1 MRILTYF
8 RIKEFLIGERSKKM
22 VKDTG
27 NNVKGAN
34 NMSIN
39 SGTNN
44 VNIGKGVNNSPL
56 IQQDINNLFAINTG
70 ITPQRTAHNEFYDYI
85 HQHYSNKSTAKLPYL
100 ADNKVFRAD
109 NKYLKCIAD
118 GHIKISPYGF
128 YEGAASAARTMYVNT
143 LRLVHDK
150 VNFQFLVQS
159 YLLYTSLCLG
169 IASNGQIDIIT
180 SSNNVINAIPANES
194 DKKGA
199 IQRANPVT
207 DDYVNGI
214 VQCVELIP
222 RQCGYALKPA
232 IINAAKQDYVI
243 LPVAWVEYLTTYIS
257 NLLKM
262 SVCKLSFYDPNNNLQ
277 TAIVTNKPIKGNY
290 KHYIGCDYIKHSKSN
305 VGWIRAVE
313 IKSGDIISLPVSHF
327 HRIEMLK

>member
-1 MRILTYF
+1 MGLGDL
-8 RIKEFLIGERSKKM
+8 E
-22 VKDTG
+22 
-27 NNVKGAN
+27 N
-34 NMSIN
+34 
-39 SGTNN
+39 GTNA
-44 VNIGKGVNNSPL
+44 VARKGVSGSP
-56 IQQDINNLFAINTG
+56 IVQQDINNIFAINTSV
-70 ITPQRTAHNEFYDYI
+70 TPQMTANNEFFNYI
-85 HQHYSNKSTAKLPYL
+85 HQHYANKSSAKLPYL
-100 ADNKVFRAD
+100 ADNKVLHAD
-109 NKYLKCIAD
+109 AKYLRCIAD
-118 GHIKISPYGF
+118 GHIKISPYDF
-128 YEGAASAARTMYVNT
+128 YEGAASAAKAMYINT

-169 IASNGQIDIIT
+169 IASNGHIDVIT
-180 SSNNVINAIPANES
+180 SSNNVINAIPANEN

-243 LPVAWVEYLTTYIS
+243 LPVAWVEYLTTYIH
-257 NLLKM
+257 NIVKM
-262 SVCKLSFYDPNNNLQ
+262 TVCKLSYYDPDNNLQ

-290 KHYIGCDYIKHSKSN
+290 KHYIGCDYIRKTKTN

-313 IKSGDIISLPVSHF
+313 VKTGDIIAIPISHF
-327 HRIEMLK
+327 SKIEPLK

>member
-1 MRILTYF
+1 MDMIRNTSVSNF
-8 RIKEFLIGERSKKM
+8 
-22 VKDTG
+22 
-27 NNVKGAN
+27 N
-34 NMSIN
+34 
-39 SGTNN
+39 
-44 VNIGKGVNNSPL
+44 GKGVNNSPL
-56 IQQDINNLFAINTG
+56 IQQDINNIFAINNGLT
-70 ITPQRTAHNEFYDYI
+70 TYMTTNNAFYEYV
-85 HQHYSNKSTAKLPYL
+85 HQHYANKSSAKLPYL
-100 ADNKVFRAD
+100 ADNKVMRAD

-128 YEGAASAARTMYVNT
+128 FEGAASAAKTMYVNT
-143 LRLVHDK
+143 LRQISDK
-150 VNFQFLVQS
+150 VNFQFLVQAYFIYS
-159 YLLYTSLCLG
+159 SLCLG
-169 IASNGQIDIIT
+169 ISQNGNIDIIT
-180 SSNNVINAIPANES
+180 SSAGIINSVPANES
-194 DKKGA
+194 DKKLA

-222 RQCGYALKPA
+222 RQSGYALKPA

-262 SVCKLSFYDPNNNLQ
+262 SVCKLSYYDPNNNLQ

-305 VGWIRAVE
+305 VGWTRAVE

-327 HRIEMLK
+327 HKIEPLK

>member
-1 MRILTYF
+1 MDMIRNASVSNY
-8 RIKEFLIGERSKKM
+8 
-22 VKDTG
+22 
-27 NNVKGAN
+27 N
-34 NMSIN
+34 
-39 SGTNN
+39 
-44 VNIGKGVNNSPL
+44 GKGVNISPL
-56 IQQDINNLFAINTG
+56 IQQDINNIFSINSRVTSY
-70 ITPQRTAHNEFYDYI
+70 ITVNNAFYEYV
-85 HQHYSNKSTAKLPYL
+85 HQHCANKSSAKLPYL
-100 ADNKVFRAD
+100 ADNKVMRAD

-128 YEGAASAARTMYVNT
+128 YEGAASAAKAMYVNT

-180 SSNNVINAIPANES
+180 SSNNVINAIPANEN

-214 VQCVELIP
+214 VQCAELIP

-243 LPVAWVEYLTTYIS
+243 LPVAWVGYLTTYIS

-262 SVCKLSFYDPNNNLQ
+262 SVCKLSYYDTSCTLQ
-277 TAIVTNKPIKGNY
+277 TAVVSNRPIKGNF
-290 KHYIGCDYIKHSKSN
+290 KHYIGCDYIRKTKTN
-305 VGWIRAVE
+305 VGWIRCVE
-313 IKSGDIISLPVSHF
+313 VKTGDIIAIPISHF
-327 HRIEMLK
+327 SKIEPLK

>member
-56 IQQDINNLFAINTG
+56 IQQDINILFAINTG
-70 ITPQRTAHNEFYDYI
+70 ITPQMTANNAFYEYV
-85 HQHYSNKSTAKLPYL
+85 HQHYANKSSTKLPYL
-100 ADNKVFRAD
+100 ADNKVMRAD
-109 NKYLKCIAD
+109 NKYMRCIAD

-128 YEGAASAARTMYVNT
+128 FEGAASAARTMYVNT
-143 LRLVHDK
+143 LRLVNDK
-150 VNFQFLVQS
+150 VNFQFLVQA

-169 IASNGQIDIIT
+169 ISQSGKIDLIT
-180 SSNNVINAIPANES
+180 SSASIINCVPANEN
-194 DKKGA
+194 DKQAA
-199 IQRANPVT
+199 IKRTSPIT
-207 DDYVNGI
+207 DDYNNGI
-214 VQCVELIP
+214 IQCVELVP
-222 RQCGYALKPA
+222 KMSGYTLKPA
-232 IINAAKQDYVI
+232 IINASKQDYLI
-243 LPVAWVEYLTTYIS
+243 LPLAWSEYLTTYIY

-262 SVCKLSFYDPNNNLQ
+262 SVCKLSYYDPNNNLQ